1 MIKDLKYNIVKK
13 LIIIGAG
20 ELGAQVAH
28 YASISKE
35 YDVIGF
41 LDDTIVGQSVCGYDI
56 ISKIEDLGRLYSKK
70 VFEYAFIAI
79 GYNHFKIREAI
90 FMKVK
95 SFNIPLAIIKS
106 PNIYIDNTA
115 SIGEGC
121 ILYPGCIIDKNV
133 VIKENVLLNLGVI
146 IAHDVTINRHTF
158 IAPGAVI
165 AGFSKIG
172 EKCFIGANVT
182 IKDNVALSNNIFV
195 GAGATITKNLQN
207 KGIYINNNY
216 KIK

>member
-1 MIKDLKYNIVKK
+1 MKK

-41 LDDTIVGQSVCGYDI
+41 LDDTIVGQSVWGYDV
-56 ISKIEDLGRLYSKK
+56 ISKIEDLGRLYSKNL
-70 VFEYAFIAI
+70 FEYAFVAI
-79 GYNHFKIREAI
+79 GYNHFKVREEL
-90 FMKVK
+90 FLKMK
-95 SFNIPLAIIKS
+95 SLNIPLAIIKS
-106 PNIYIDNTA
+106 PNIYIDHTA

-133 VIKENVLLNLGVI
+133 VIKENVLLNIGVI
-146 IAHDVTINRHTF
+146 VSHDVIIDRHTF
-158 IAPGAVI
+158 IAPGVVM

-182 IKDNVALSNNIFV
+182 IKDNVTLSNNIVV
-195 GAGATITKNLQN
+195 GAGAIITKNIQE
-207 KGIYINNNY
+207 KGVYINNNY
-216 KIK
+216 RIR